1 MEYLKYVCPE
11 CLYEQKEPGVCPKY
25 NVTLIASCP
34 VCGNPIVGEHIH
46 LEEQENQVKWTLEEK

>member
-46 LEEQENQVKWTLEEK
+46 LEEQENQVK